1 MSPSR
6 ATSKVRR
13 VFLAFALSLLG
24 AVAAAAGG
32 AAASGSGHWTCG
44 PRSSVQIPGG
54 LIDRVPIVYRK
65 GLRAALPPP
74 PQPFY
79 RIGLS
84 SNSSCA
90 VVPDVPMAF
99 FIPGPGEV
107 RIYGRHGNA
116 FWTKLP
122 RDVTAS
128 LRKLVEKVKPYAAP
142 KKLRT
147 VFVKDQIAARPS
159 SYLRLYTIG
168 KPVRSASNVK
178 SWIGITLWGASTP
191 WTDGKD
197 VLSVSK
203 RGGYLKR
210 DGQLVRIPMSVAAS
224 IRRAAPIP

>member
-1 MSPSR
+1 M
-6 ATSKVRR
+6 A
-13 VFLAFALSLLG
+13 
-24 AVAAAAGG
+24 AVAAAGG

-44 PRSSVQIPGG
+44 PRGSVQIPGA

-65 GLRAALPPP
+65 GLRAAPPPP

-90 VVPDVPMAF
+90 VLPDVPMAF
-99 FIPGPGEV
+99 FIPAAGEV
-107 RIYGRHGNA
+107 RIYGPHEHA

-128 LRKLVEKVKPYAAP
+128 FRKLVEKVKPYRTP
-142 KKLRT
+142 KKLRM
-147 VFVKDQIAARPS
+147 VFVKDQTAARPS

-168 KPVRSASNVK
+168 TPARSVPSVK
-178 SWIGITLWGASTP
+178 RWTGITLWGASTP
-191 WTDGKD
+191 WTDGKN

-203 RGGYLKR
+203 RGDYLKR
-210 DGQLVRIPMSVAAS
+210 DGELVRISAS
-224 IRRAAPIP
+224 IATRIRRARPIP